1 MPIRQVLPVYT
12 QAAVRNRVEG
22 AVVVDALVGQ
32 DGAVTCVEVTK
43 SLDAVH
49 GLDYAAVKAVQ
60 EWTLAPGTRM
70 GIAIPVVVS
79 IRVAFS
85 LKREQVVATL
95 MSPTPKR

>member
-1 MPIRQVLPVYT
+1 
-12 QAAVRNRVEG
+12 
-22 AVVVDALVGQ
+22 
-32 DGAVTCVEVTK
+32 
-43 SLDAVH
+43 
-49 GLDYAAVKAVQ
+49 
-60 EWTLAPGTRM
+60 M